1 MRRGQ
6 KPNCGLFGARNGPNL
21 VWVGG
26 GVALGGVARLLGSP
40 LGNVQV
46 FDKTGNADGR
56 FNFILEFAVD
66 DNTPGRI
73 LFAPEAEPAANVPRA
88 PTVFVALEEQ
98 LGLHLEPAKGQRE
111 FIVIDRVERPSA
123 N

>member
-1 MRRGQ
+1 
-6 KPNCGLFGARNGPNL
+6 

-26 GVALGGVARLLGSP
+26 GVALTGVARLLGAP

-66 DNTPGRI
+66 ENTPGRI
-73 LFAPEAEPAANVPRA
+73 LFAPEQEPAANVPRA

-98 LGLHLEPAKGQRE
+98 LGLHLEPAKGPRE
-111 FIVIDRVERPSA
+111 FIVIDQVQRPTP